1 VRRRIVVL
9 VALALVMAAVMA
21 SSALPAWAVPISEMS
36 CAQIGEAAENTALEY
51 ADATLSG
58 NEIRAN
64 NLSERL
70 EALDRAAQRKGCG
83 GFDRG
88 GSVYVEIT
96 S

>member
-1 VRRRIVVL
+1 MRRRIVVL
-9 VALALVMAAVMA
+9 VTLALVMAAVMA

-36 CAQIGEAAENTALEY
+36 CDQLRWAAENTALEY

-70 EALDRAAQRKGCG
+70 DALDQAAQRKGCG
-83 GFDRG
+83 GFDSG
-88 GSVYVEIT
+88 GSGVVVIT
-96 S
+96 T